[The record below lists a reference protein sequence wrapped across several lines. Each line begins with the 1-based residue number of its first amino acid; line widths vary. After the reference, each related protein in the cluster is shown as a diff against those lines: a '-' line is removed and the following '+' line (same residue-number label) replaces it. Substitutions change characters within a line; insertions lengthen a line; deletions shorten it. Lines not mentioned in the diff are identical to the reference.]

1 MLQGYTS
8 NCLGLCLGLGLQFG
22 FGSGLGFC
30 LVMFGLILRVCTIS
44 LYADIDLEPE
54 IEQEIRTK

>member
-30 LVMFGLILRVCTIS
+30 LVMFGLTLRICGIF
-44 LYADIDLEPE
+44 LYADIDLELG